1 MQATKTKLLTAL
13 PVKPRPIK
21 PAKRL
26 AEKRA
31 DSFALAAVKALNRVR
46 ETGERPKVW

>member
-1 MQATKTKLLTAL
+1 MQAIKTKSL
-13 PVKPRPIK
+13 PVAPVKVRLAK

-46 ETGERPKVW
+46 ETGERPKAW